1 VTWELIF
8 VGSGLLSSFG
18 GHFIRW
24 SSSLFPIW
32 LDAEPEQIERPSSPG
47 FVRLRRVVTTPNRHL
62 VRMVNRV
69 IYGVISGWH
78 EIAERIVYNVC
89 IDFSMARNV
98 FPLNCLP
105 KIALLV
111 PVYTE

>member
-1 VTWELIF
+1 
-8 VGSGLLSSFG
+8 
-18 GHFIRW
+18 
-24 SSSLFPIW
+24 
-32 LDAEPEQIERPSSPG
+32 
-47 FVRLRRVVTTPNRHL
+47 
-62 VRMVNRV
+62 MVNRV

>member
-1 VTWELIF
+1 MGARHDLDSTPAT
-8 VGSGLLSSFG
+8 SCCNHAQSA
-18 GHFIRW
+18 
-24 SSSLFPIW
+24 PI
-32 LDAEPEQIERPSSPG
+32 
-47 FVRLRRVVTTPNRHL
+47 
-62 VRMVNRV
+62 RMVNRV